1 MMKSFD
7 IQWKASAKKELRKID
22 KTEIPKILKEIELLE
37 NDPYPT
43 NHKKILGTEHIFR
56 IKIGNYRVVYSVE
69 NQKLI
74 IEIIRVR
81 HRKEAYRKFP

>member
-1 MMKSFD
+1 MASFE
-7 IQWKASAKKELRKID
+7 IQWKASAKKEFKKID
-22 KTEIPKILKEIELLE
+22 KVEIPKILKEIEKLSLE
-37 NDPYPT
+37 PYPT

-56 IKIGNYRVVYSVE
+56 IKIGNYRVIYSVE
-69 NQKLI
+69 NEQLV

>member
-1 MMKSFD
+1 MQSFS
-7 IQWKASAKKELRKID
+7 IEWKASAKKELKKID
-22 KTEIPKILKEIELLE
+22 RIEIPKILKEIDELSKE
-37 NDPYPT
+37 PYPT

-56 IKIGNYRVVYSVE
+56 IKIGNYRVIYLVE